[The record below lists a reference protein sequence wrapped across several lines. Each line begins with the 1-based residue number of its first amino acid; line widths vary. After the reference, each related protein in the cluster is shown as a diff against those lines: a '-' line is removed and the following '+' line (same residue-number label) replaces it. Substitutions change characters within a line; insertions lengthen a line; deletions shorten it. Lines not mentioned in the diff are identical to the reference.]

1 MEIQEIEVTID
12 KNGQVVLH
20 VRGAKGMVC
29 QDITKDL
36 EKALGGEIAECQFT
50 PESLEKPD
58 SPVGP
63 QVVNKTGK

>member
-1 MEIQEIEVTID
+1 MEIQEIEITID
-12 KNGQVVLH
+12 KNGQVVLR

-36 EKALGGEIAECQFT
+36 EKALGGEVLDRQFT

-58 SPVGP
+58 TPIGP
-63 QVVNKTGK
+63 GIEIKAGK

>member
-1 MEIQEIEVTID
+1 MEIQEIEITID

-36 EKALGGEIAECQFT
+36 EKALGGEVLDRQFT
-50 PESLEKPD
+50 PESLEKPNT
-58 SPVGP
+58 PIEPGIEI
-63 QVVNKTGK
+63 KAGK